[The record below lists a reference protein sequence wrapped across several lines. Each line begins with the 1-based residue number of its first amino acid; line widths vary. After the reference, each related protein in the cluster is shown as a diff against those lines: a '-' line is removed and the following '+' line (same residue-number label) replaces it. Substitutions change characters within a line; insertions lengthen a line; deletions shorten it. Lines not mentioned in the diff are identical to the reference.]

1 MVHPT
6 TAIENSPIPITLAIL
21 TEVPLF
27 HEHAQ
32 IRSHS
37 GMRHQAE
44 HCFKHCSMGFSL
56 FPARVDEKWK
66 NVDKRFDDLDKKI
79 EKVSG
84 ILSKIMWLFVSAMIL
99 GFVAFIINGGLRV
112 P

>member
-1 MVHPT
+1 MRMEAMT
-6 TAIENSPIPITLAIL
+6 TPDDADL
-21 TEVPLF
+21 
-27 HEHAQ
+27 
-32 IRSHS
+32 R
-37 GMRHQAE
+37 
-44 HCFKHCSMGFSL
+44 
-56 FPARVDEKWK
+56 ARVNSLEHVDQSIITRLNSLEQWQMQSRIKEGSTDEKWK